1 MLDADDDAG
10 SIGIDAGAG
19 AAEEEAALQLAQEYP
34 VVGAVLC
41 CAVLCCA
48 ACSSGHA
55 SLLSFS
61 LCASQTK
68 PACSQW

>member
-1 MLDADDDAG
+1 MDGAMLDADDDAG

-19 AAEEEAALQLAQEYP
+19 VAEEEAALQLAQEYP
-34 VVGAVLC
+34 VVG
-41 CAVLCCA
+41 AVLCCA